1 MKSGAGGRGR
11 GRYGNVRKPVI
22 DGHRFDSKY
31 ESERYLELKLLE
43 KAGKIRDLELQP
55 RFPIEIFGV
64 KIMMRSQRYP
74 NGRQLTYV
82 ADFRY
87 KDQELRE
94 GLRNLTVIEDVK
106 MQSGHSQPE
115 YKIKRALMEAMGYQI
130 TEV

>member
-1 MKSGAGGRGR
+1 MRGR
-11 GRYGNVRKPVI
+11 GRYGNVKKPVI

-55 RFPIEIFGV
+55 SFDICIGGV
-64 KIMMRSQRYP
+64 QILMRSKRYP
-74 NGRQLTYV
+74 NGRKLRYV

-87 KDQELRE
+87 SIVVAFLAYEKPL
-94 GLRNLTVIEDVK
+94 GVIEDCK

-115 YKIKRALMEAMGYQI
+115 YKIKRALMQAMGYQI